1 MPKLPETM
9 TTPPT
14 ATATTATTAID
25 AAALKQ
31 IMVAY
36 GQALNS
42 HREAIDSLNVFPV
55 PDGDTGTNMALTV
68 VSVLEHVES
77 SAGGA
82 AVASDLAELCQ
93 AISHGSLMGARG
105 NSGVILSQILRG
117 LCQSFQTHGC
127 VDAAS
132 LASGWEAAREA
143 AYEAVLE
150 PREGTILTV
159 LSDIAAQAAQCHQQ
173 GDDLLAMA
181 HSCRE
186 AGQQSLARTPELL
199 EVLAEAGVVDA
210 GGAGLVLLWDAV
222 LLELAGI
229 ELPPAP
235 ELAGAVAVG
244 QAQPDGGHHGH
255 GSLDAGETRYE
266 VMFFLE
272 LPSEKAAEAAAEQAA
287 ISQFRQSWAE
297 LGDSIVVV
305 GGDGLWNCHI
315 HTNQIG
321 ESIEAGIEVGRPRQ
335 IRITDLFEQVDHLE
349 SDMQQSLAAALA
361 GEPADGSSGS
371 DAIWRNPAADPAA
384 RCAVV
389 AVAAGSGIVKLLG
402 ELNVHSVVLGGQTM
416 NPSTELLLEAV
427 EAVGSPEVVLLPN
440 NKNIIPVAEQAAQ
453 ASTKEV
459 HVLPS
464 VSIPEGVAAMVMYD
478 PSQSAVGN
486 RKVMEAEVADLVVG
500 QVTEAV
506 RETSVGGQAVALGD
520 YLGLSGGE
528 IVTVSQQLDE
538 TVCGLLAEVI
548 DPEHTLL
555 MLYVGE
561 PADSAT
567 TQAVQDWLAQQHPQ
581 LEVELHAGNQPL
593 YHYYLGLF

>member
-1 MPKLPETM
+1 MM
-9 TTPPT
+9 TQPT
-14 ATATTATTAID
+14 ATDTAAATTID
-25 AAALKQ
+25 AAALQQ

-36 GQALNS
+36 SQALNS

-68 VSVLEHVES
+68 TSVLEHVANSTS
-77 SAGGA
+77 SDSATP
-82 AVASDLAELCQ
+82 DLSALCQ

-117 LCQSFQTHGC
+117 LCQSFQAHGS
-127 VDAAS
+127 VDVAS
-132 LASGWEAAREA
+132 LAHGWEAAREA
-143 AYEAVLE
+143 AYQAVLE

-159 LSDIAAQAAQCHQQ
+159 LSDIAAQATQCHQQ
-173 GDDLLAMA
+173 GNDLVAMA

-229 ELPPAP
+229 ELPPPP
-235 ELAGAVAVG
+235 EVAGAVAVG
-244 QAQPDGGHHGH
+244 QPHHNGDHHGH
-255 GSLDAGETRYE
+255 GLPDAGETRYE

-272 LPSEKAAEAAAEQAA
+272 LPSEKAAEEAA
-287 ISQFRQSWAE
+287 IGQFRQSWAE

-349 SDMQQSLAAALA
+349 SDLQRSLEAELT
-361 GEPADGSSGS
+361 GEPAGDSSES

-389 AVAAGSGIVKLLG
+389 AVAAGSGIVKLLS

-459 HVLPS
+459 QVLPS

-506 RETSVGGQAVALGD
+506 RETSVGGRQVALGD

-528 IVTVSQQLDE
+528 IVAVSQQLADA
-538 TVCGLLAEVI
+538 VCGLLAEVI

-561 PADSAT
+561 PADSDT